1 MAVIALCSVSGSPGV
16 TTTAVGLALCWSRP
30 TVLLEADPTGSSAI
44 LAGYLR
50 GQLTPPD
57 ALIELVVAHSQ
68 GRLRSQIPQAT
79 FRLPG
84 SEVSLIPGPRSHT
97 QSGALGGLW
106 DPLLAA
112 LKDLATTGQDTI
124 VDLGRLGHE
133 GCATPLLYGADL
145 TLILARSDLVSLSAA
160 RSRVDTL
167 RTQFVEMG
175 AAQALGLV
183 IVGAGRPYSA
193 REIGD
198 VLQLPVVATLPHE
211 PKTAAVFAHGDQVR
225 KLDSTSL
232 VRSLRSAQAGIEDVV
247 STHQA
252 ELADANGATQ

>member
-57 ALIELVVAHSQ
+57 ALIDLVIAHSQ
-68 GRLRSQIPQAT
+68 GRLRAQIPQAT
-79 FRLPG
+79 FTLPN
-84 SEVSLIPGPRSHT
+84 SDVSLIPGPRSHT
-97 QSGALGGLW
+97 QTGALSGLW

-124 VDLGRLGHE
+124 VDLGRLGQE
-133 GCATPLLYGADL
+133 GCATPFLYGADL
-145 TLILARSDLVSLSAA
+145 TLIVTRSDLVSLSAA
-160 RSRVDTL
+160 RSRVSTL
-167 RTQFVEMG
+167 RTQFGEMG
-175 AAQALGLV
+175 AAQSLGLV
-183 IVGAGRPYSA
+183 VVGAGRPYSA

-198 VLQLPVVATLPHE
+198 VLQVPGVATLPHE

-225 KLDSTSL
+225 KLSSTSL
-232 VRSLRSAQAGIEDVV
+232 VRSFRAAQAGIEDVV
-247 STHQA
+247 RA
-252 ELADANGATQ
+252 NRADLADAREATP